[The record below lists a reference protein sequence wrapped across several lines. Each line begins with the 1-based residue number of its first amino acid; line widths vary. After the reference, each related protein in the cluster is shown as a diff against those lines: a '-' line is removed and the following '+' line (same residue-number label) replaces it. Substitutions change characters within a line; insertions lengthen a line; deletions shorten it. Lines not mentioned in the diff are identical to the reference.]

1 MSKMQIYSQ
10 KTPFSANA
18 ADTDYVLGV
27 GNIVTSTT
35 AGIDATSAVSG
46 RTFLI
51 NGEIA
56 ADQYGM
62 VLGKSATPSPSVDIT
77 IGETGAIH
85 ATASGIVNYSG
96 ASKISNAGVIVVQ
109 GAGLGGGQYGIY
121 SVGDNNHIS
130 NSGHISS
137 IKDGIYTEGDG
148 DAVSNSGTISATYG
162 IQIGSVS
169 GEKNTV
175 INSGTILATSAIAVN
190 GGSGDENVV
199 NSGKIYGSVFLGS
212 GDEKVVNSGKIY
224 GSVFLSDGED
234 TYVSKGGFVTG
245 PIYGGDGNDTYV
257 LDKAGINV
265 SEKALGGIGDTVRA
279 SVSFTLGDNVE
290 YLTLA
295 GKADL
300 KGHGNALDNGLR
312 GNLGDNRLF
321 GLDGADVLQGGKG
334 TDILTGGSGS
344 DIFVFRP
351 HVDKEII
358 TDFVDGID
366 QIGFFAGKDVTSV
379 GDLIKHHAHN
389 DGDNLVISGDGT
401 EMILK
406 NMHKSDLDASD
417 FIF

>member
-18 ADTDYVLGV
+18 ADTDYVLGF

-35 AGIDATSAVSG
+35 VGIDATSAVSG

-51 NGEIA
+51 NGEID
-56 ADQYGM
+56 ADQYGI
-62 VLGKSATPSPSVDIT
+62 VLGTLAPPSPSVDIT
-77 IGETGAIH
+77 VGETGSIH
-85 ATASGIVNYSG
+85 AASGGIVIYSD
-96 ASKISNAGVIVVQ
+96 ASKVSNAGVIT
-109 GAGLGGGQYGIY
+109 GQYGIY
-121 SVGDNNHIS
+121 SAGDSNHFS
-130 NSGHISS
+130 NSGLISGNQG
-137 IKDGIYTEGDG
+137 GIHTEGDG
-148 DAVSNSGTISATYG
+148 GSITNSGTISAAYG
-162 IQIGSVS
+162 IQIASVS
-169 GEKNTV
+169 EEKNTV
-175 INSGTILATSAIAVN
+175 INTGTISGTMIA
-190 GGSGDENVV
+190 
-199 NSGKIYGSVFLGS
+199 IYGTG

-224 GSVFLSDGED
+224 GSVFLGDGED
-234 TYVSKGGFVTG
+234 TYVSKGGFVTR
-245 PIYGGDGNDTYV
+245 PISGGNGNDTYV

-265 SEKALGGIGDTVRA
+265 SENAQGGIGDTVKA
-279 SVSFTLGDNVE
+279 SVSFTLGNNVE
-290 YLTLA
+290 YLTLT

-300 KGHGNALDNGLR
+300 KGHGNGLDNGLR

-334 TDILTGGSGS
+334 TDMLTGGAAS

-351 HVDKEII
+351 HTDKEIV

-366 QIGFFAGKDVTSV
+366 QIGLFAGKDVTSV
-379 GDLIKHHAHN
+379 EDLIKHHAHN